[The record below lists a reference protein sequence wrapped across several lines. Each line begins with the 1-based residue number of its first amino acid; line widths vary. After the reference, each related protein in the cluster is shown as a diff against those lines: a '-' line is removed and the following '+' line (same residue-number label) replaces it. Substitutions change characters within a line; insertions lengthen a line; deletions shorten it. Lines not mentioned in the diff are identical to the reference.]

1 MLRRWL
7 GVIVVCSG
15 MCSYNGGLAA
25 GRPNP
30 EQTCGKHERNASAA
44 ADFIYKSVTGI
55 GHEVGVCRRDPSDI
69 IKSGDIYLVWYTKVL
84 AGSPLYP
91 SGYFGTIWYATTQD
105 GLHWTE
111 QGKALG
117 KGPSGSFDAYA
128 VFTPGILAAQGKY
141 YLYYTAV
148 PDGFVNN
155 NTSDYTAICMAE
167 SDSPHGPWT
176 KNPANPIV
184 KPSTDHA
191 KFDSYRVDDSCLL
204 VRDGHYWLY
213 YKGRQYNGTPG
224 QTKMGVAIAEEPRG
238 QYIKVTDV
246 FADHSILPG
255 SHEVLVWPQGSGVAA
270 LASIS
275 QTIQFAADGL
285 HFERLTSVRH
295 RPNAP
300 GGYRP
305 DAFVDVKNPRAMQWG
320 ISMVHG
326 RDPYL
331 RWFGMPVGGDGR

>member
-7 GVIVVCSG
+7 GIIVVCSW
-15 MCSYNGGLAA
+15 MCSNNCLTGGQ
-25 GRPNP
+25 PNP
-30 EQTCGKHERNASAA
+30 EQAFGAHKHNASAA
-44 ADFIYKSVTGI
+44 ADFIYKSATGI

-69 IKSGDIYLVWYTKVL
+69 IKSGDTYFIWYTKVL
-84 AGSPLYP
+84 VGSPLYP
-91 SGYFGTIWYATTQD
+91 SGYFGTIWYATSQD
-105 GLHWTE
+105 GVHWTE
-111 QGKALG
+111 RGEALG
-117 KGPSGSFDAYA
+117 KGPNGSFDAYA
-128 VFTPGILAAQGKY
+128 VFTPGILAAKGKY

-155 NTSDYTAICMAE
+155 NTSDYTAIGMAE

-176 KNPANPIV
+176 RFSANPIV
-184 KPSTDHA
+184 KPSKDHIR
-191 KFDSYRVDDSCLL
+191 FDSYRVDDSCLL
-204 VRDGHYWLY
+204 VRDGRIWLY
-213 YKGRQYNGTPG
+213 YKGRRYNETPG
-224 QTKMGVAIAEEPRG
+224 QTKMGVAIAEEPHG
-238 QYIKVTDV
+238 PYVKVTDV
-246 FADHSILPG
+246 FADHSILAE

-305 DAFVDVKNPRAMQWG
+305 DTFADSKKPRSMQWG
-320 ISMVHG
+320 ISMEHG

-331 RWFGMPVGGDGR
+331 RRFDMLTGGDRR

>member
-1 MLRRWL
+1 MLKRWL
-7 GVIVVCSG
+7 GIIIVCSG
-15 MCSYNGGLAA
+15 ICSYNGLATE
-25 GRPNP
+25 RPNP
-30 EQTCGKHERNASAA
+30 TQTCGTSERNALTA

-69 IKSGDIYLVWYTKVL
+69 IKVGDIYFVWYTKVL
-84 AGSPLYP
+84 AESPLYP
-91 SGYFGTIWYATTQD
+91 SGYFGTIWYATSQN

-111 QGKALG
+111 HGEALG
-117 KGPSGSFDAYA
+117 KGPTGSFDAYA

-155 NTSDYTAICMAE
+155 NTSDYTAIGMAE
-167 SDSPHGPWT
+167 SNSPHGPWIRS
-176 KNPANPIV
+176 PANPIV
-184 KPSTDHA
+184 KPSKDHT

-204 VRDGHYWLY
+204 VRDGRIWLY
-213 YKGRQYNGTPG
+213 YKGRQYNRTPG
-224 QTKMGVAIAEEPRG
+224 QTKMGIAIAEDPRG
-238 QYIKVTDV
+238 PYIKVTDMFV
-246 FADHSILPG
+246 DHSILAE

-275 QTIQFAADGL
+275 QTIQYAADGL
-285 HFERLTSVRH
+285 YFEHLTKVRN

-305 DAFVDVKNPRAMQWG
+305 DAFTDSKKPCSMRWG

-331 RWFGMPVGGDGR
+331 RWFGILTMGDRK

>member
-7 GVIVVCSG
+7 RIIVACSG
-15 MCSYNGGLAA
+15 MCGYNGLAG

-30 EQTCGKHERNASAA
+30 EQTFDAHKHNASSTV
-44 ADFIYKSVTGI
+44 DFIYRSVTGI
-55 GHEVGVCRRDPSDI
+55 GHEDGVCRRDPSDI
-69 IKSGDIYLVWYTKVL
+69 IKSGDIYFVWYTKVP

-91 SGYFGTIWYATTQD
+91 SGYFGTIWYATSQD
-105 GLHWTE
+105 GVHWTE
-111 QGKALG
+111 QGEALG
-117 KGPSGSFDAYA
+117 KGPNGSFDAYA
-128 VFTPGILAAQGKY
+128 VFTPGILAAKGKY

-148 PDGFVNN
+148 QDGFVNN
-155 NTSDYTAICMAE
+155 NTSDYTAIGMAE

-176 KNPANPIV
+176 RFPTNPIV
-184 KPSTDHA
+184 KPSKDHT

-204 VRDGHYWLY
+204 VRDGRIWLY
-213 YKGRQYNGTPG
+213 YKGRRYNETPG
-224 QTKMGVAIAEEPRG
+224 QTKMGVAIAEEPHG
-238 QYIKVTDV
+238 PYVKVTDV
-246 FADHSILPG
+246 FADHSIWAE

-305 DAFVDVKNPRAMQWG
+305 DTFADSKKPRSMQWG

-331 RWFGMPVGGDGR
+331 RRFDMLTGGDRR